1 MTRLWRAGAS
11 DWRIRCSSVRCGPP
25 DSRHFYLCPRTDQ
38 KVKSM
43 LYILLVGGSLY
54 AGFIFCKRLAQ
65 AILIAVREFGPGRS

>member
-1 MTRLWRAGAS
+1 
-11 DWRIRCSSVRCGPP
+11 
-25 DSRHFYLCPRTDQ
+25 
-38 KVKSM
+38 M